1 MDFPGSSHGKESA
14 CNEGD
19 LSLIPVEENGYCWE
33 NFMDREPGGLQCL
46 GL

>member
-19 LSLIPVEENGYCWE
+19 LNLIPGWE
-33 NFMDREPGGLQCL
+33 DPV
-46 GL
+46 